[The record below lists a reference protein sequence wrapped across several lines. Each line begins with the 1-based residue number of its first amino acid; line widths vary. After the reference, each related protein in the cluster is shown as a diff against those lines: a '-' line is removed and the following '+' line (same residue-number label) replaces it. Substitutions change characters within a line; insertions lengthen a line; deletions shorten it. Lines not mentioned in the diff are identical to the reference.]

1 MLMFTFYPFA
11 YCIASDMMQKKVVNS
26 STGNPYNIG
35 DIITVSTASI
45 TAMMTLGGIIPI
57 MPAIIRARV
66 CARKVFD
73 VIERKPQVDTNPG
86 SKDNVSLVKGIEFKN
101 ISFRYPTQV
110 ENTRDIFQG
119 ASF

>member
-1 MLMFTFYPFA
+1 MFTFYPFA
-11 YCIASDMMQKKVVNS
+11 YCIASDMMQKKVKNS

-66 CARKVFD
+66 CAKKVFD

-86 SKDNVSLVKGIEFKN
+86 SKDNVSLVKGIEFKS

-110 ENTRDIFQG
+110 EHTKDIFSG